1 MPFERNH
8 ATDREKVNKTNKQQ
22 IDFGAGLE
30 DRPQTGLSLG
40 WLLLPLVR
48 MTQGNGTPGV

>member
-40 WLLLPLVR
+40 WLLLL
-48 MTQGNGTPGV
+48 